1 MKYVFEIATGP
12 AVKATVNLTTIIYIA
27 ATAICCAS
35 TEVGSAGIIVLT
47 VSGYFLTTLLNI
59 AVAPAT
65 GPAGVAAPAPRGT
78 CTAQAAAAAE
88 AIPPPPPPTIV
99 TLSMTDSVVP
109 TIPELTIDNVEP
121 KIPHPTLTRIKGEPD
136 YASMSTIREELIQNA
151 IASKSTVLSL
161 TLQRT

>member
-1 MKYVFEIATGP
+1 M
-12 AVKATVNLTTIIYIA
+12 
-27 ATAICCAS
+27 
-35 TEVGSAGIIVLT
+35 
-47 VSGYFLTTLLNI
+47 

-78 CTAQAAAAAE
+78 CTAQAAAAA
-88 AIPPPPPPTIV
+88 AQAQTIV
-99 TLSMTDSVVP
+99 TVSVTDSVVP
-109 TIPELTIDNVEP
+109 TIPELTVDDVER
-121 KIPHPTLTRIKGEPD
+121 KIAHPTLTRIKGEPD